1 MKVLYIT
8 NGDSYS
14 GSSIAL
20 LNLIEYLKEKV
31 EIEVV
36 FPRKKGKISKVLN
49 NNGIKNYHFRYTMS
63 TYSNNKSFIN
73 RSIHN
78 IYNIIIK
85 YYGCLRLLNILYKS
99 KPDIIHS
106 NNGPTEIGYICS
118 KITKIPHVWHL
129 REYIDKDFD
138 MHPIPSFS
146 SYIKKYSDNNNFC
159 ITITDGVKQHFKLN
173 DNAVTIYD
181 GVLKGKP
188 KKIEKKE
195 NYFLF
200 VGRLQEAKGDLNL
213 LKSFVEYVHRGG
225 KYNLYYVG
233 GYTKDRENT
242 YNNIIESESL
252 YGRVKLFGFREDVT
266 DFMCRAKALFVPS
279 RFEGFGFITAEAMFN
294 HCLVVGRN
302 TAGTK
307 EQFDNGVKMT
317 GKEIGVRFIDDNEML
332 QIMFDIEK
340 NDYTDV
346 VNRGFDVVSKLYTV
360 EENANKIFELYCNI
374 LSMTRNK
381 SKLIF

>member
-8 NGDSYS
+8 NGDSFS

-20 LNLIEYLKEKV
+20 MNIISCLKDKI

-36 FPRKKGKISKVLN
+36 FPRKKGEVSKMLEKD
-49 NNGIKNYHFRYTMS
+49 GIRFYHFRYTMS
-63 TYSNNKSFIN
+63 TYCNKKESLVHRAAQN
-73 RSIHN
+73 T
-78 IYNIIIK
+78 YNIIMK
-85 YYGCLRLLNILYKS
+85 YYGSLRLLYIIYKS

-118 KITKIPHVWHL
+118 KIKKIPHVWHL

-146 SYIKKYSDNNNFC
+146 AYIKKYSDKINYC
-159 ITITDGVKQHFKLN
+159 ITITDGVKHHFGLN
-173 DNAVTIYD
+173 DSAITIYD
-181 GVLKGKP
+181 GVLRNKP
-188 KKIEKKE
+188 IKIDKKD

-200 VGRLQEAKGDLNL
+200 VGRLQDAKGDLIL
-213 LKSFVEYVHRGG
+213 LKVFAEYVHKGG
-225 KYNLYYVG
+225 IYNLYYVG
-233 GYTKDRENT
+233 DYSKDREKIFND
-242 YNNIIESESL
+242 IIETEKL
-252 YGRVKLFGFREDVT
+252 NGRVKLLGFRKNVSEY
-266 DFMCRAKALFVPS
+266 MGKAKALFVPS
-279 RFEGFGFITAEAMFN
+279 KFEGFGFITAEAMYN

-317 GKEIGVRFIDDNEML
+317 GKEIGIRFIDDNEML
-332 QIMFDIEK
+332 HIMFDIEK
-340 NDYTDV
+340 NDYSDV

-374 LSMTRNK
+374 LSKTRNT
-381 SKLIF
+381 